1 MTNTVRTYSDTRLTG
16 QELQISRMLA
26 SGRTTRET
34 AAALFLSPK
43 TVEHHLGQIYR
54 KLQLRSRTE
63 LAALITGSEAA

>member
-1 MTNTVRTYSDTRLTG
+1 MVVAQGATNK
-16 QELQISRMLA
+16 EA
-26 SGRTTRET
+26 

-63 LAALITGSEAA
+63 LAALVTGSEAA